1 MVKNNEIT
9 INGTKY
15 AVSYKMENGDKF
27 EMLNKEVVDQ
37 GGALPGK
44 QTPDKKVP
52 DKKAPNKHTSKK
64 QLPKTGDDSAI
75 WQYMLFLGSASAIIC
90 CIVRRRKID

>member
-1 MVKNNEIT
+1 
-9 INGTKY
+9 
-15 AVSYKMENGDKF
+15 MENGDKF

-52 DKKAPNKHTSKK
+52 DKKASKK